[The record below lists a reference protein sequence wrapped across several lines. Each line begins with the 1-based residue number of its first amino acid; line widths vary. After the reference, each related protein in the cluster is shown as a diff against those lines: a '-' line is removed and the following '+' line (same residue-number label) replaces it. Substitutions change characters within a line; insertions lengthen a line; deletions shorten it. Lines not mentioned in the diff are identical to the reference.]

1 MGKII
6 SLIEFQNK
14 VGNLVGYK
22 GRDGRNVI
30 RFQPYGVKKSRV
42 KPLQMQRIK
51 FGNLV
56 NMFQAFNGAIA
67 GAFPGKKAGQTDFN
81 AFMQANLPL
90 AIVALTK
97 NEVTLGAAVV
107 QELQI
112 STGELEPIEVSMEV
126 GGKMRTDLS
135 LGELELTAET
145 YVSEFSQAIIENNPD
160 HNFRNGDNI
169 ACLIVTQRTS
179 GSDNLPRVHVTKSI
193 VTLDTT
199 DTVNK
204 LYNVVNPAGFG
215 VVDGCL
221 GTKSAVNGGIA
232 WIHKSVRSERPAVS
246 TQRLVVN
253 NDLLANYT
261 STDAVNRSLASYGG
275 VTEQWLYDN
284 HGLEGDEIAQP

>member
-56 NMFQAFNGAIA
+56 NMFQAFNGALI

-81 AFMQANLPL
+81 AFMQANLSL
-90 AIVALTK
+90 ARVALTK
-97 NEVTLGAAVV
+97 SEVTLGAAVV
-107 QELQI
+107 QELQV
-112 STGELEPIEVSMEV
+112 STGELEPINVSMEA
-126 GGKMRTDLS
+126 GGKMRTDLN
-135 LGELELTAET
+135 LGELEITAET
-145 YVSEFSQAIIENNPD
+145 TVQEFTNAIIANNPD
-160 HNFRNGDNI
+160 HDFRQGDNI
-169 ACLIVTQRTS
+169 ACLIVVQRTS

-193 VTLDTT
+193 VTLDTN
-199 DTVNK
+199 DTRV
-204 LYNVVNPAGFG
+204 LFEVVNPAGFA
-215 VVDGCL
+215 VVDGNL
-221 GTKSAVNGGIA
+221 GTRSAVNGGIA
-232 WIHKSVRSERPAVS
+232 WIHKSVRSDRPAVS

-261 STDAVNRSLASYGG
+261 NIDAVNRSLASYGG
-275 VTEQWLYDN
+275 VSENWLYDN
-284 HGLEGDEIAQP
+284 HGEEDTWV

>member
-56 NMFQAFNGAIA
+56 NIFQAFNGALI

-81 AFMQANLPL
+81 AYMQANLSL
-90 AIVALTK
+90 ARVALTK

-107 QELQI
+107 QELQV
-112 STGELEPIEVSMEV
+112 STGELEPINVSMET

-135 LGELELTAET
+135 IGELEITTET
-145 YVSEFSQAIIENNPD
+145 TVQEFTNAIVANNPD
-160 HNFRNGDNI
+160 HDFRQGDNI
-169 ACLIVTQRTS
+169 ACLIVSQRTS
-179 GSDNLPRVHVTKSI
+179 GSDNLPRVHVNKSI
-193 VTLDTT
+193 VTLDSN
-199 DTVNK
+199 DTRA
-204 LYNVVNPAGFG
+204 LYEVVNPAGFG
-215 VVDGCL
+215 VIDGAL
-221 GTKSAVNGGIA
+221 GTRSAVNGGGIA
-232 WIHKSVRSERPAVS
+232 WIHKSVRSGRPAVS

-261 STDAVNRSLASYGG
+261 NIDAVNRSLASYGG
-275 VTEQWLYDN
+275 VSVNWLYDN
-284 HGLEGDEIAQP
+284 HGDEDTWV

>member
-30 RFQPYGVKKSRV
+30 RFQPYSTKKSLV

-56 NMFQAFNGAIA
+56 NMFQAFSGALE

-81 AFMQANLPL
+81 AYMQTNLSL
-90 AIVALTK
+90 ARVALTK

-107 QELQI
+107 QELQV
-112 STGELEPIEVSMEV
+112 STGELEPIEISMEA

-135 LGELELTAET
+135 LGELELTQET
-145 YVSEFSQAIIENNPD
+145 TVAQFTNAIIANNPD
-160 HNFRNGDNI
+160 HDFQEGDNI

-179 GSDNLPRVHVTKSI
+179 GSNNLPRVHVTKSI
-193 VTLDTT
+193 VTLNSSDTLS
-199 DTVNK
+199 K
-204 LYNVVNPAGFG
+204 LYEVVNPDGFG
-215 VVDGCL
+215 VVEGCL
-221 GTKSAVNGGIA
+221 GTKWAVNGGIA
-232 WIHKSVRSERPAVS
+232 WIHKSVRSGRPAVS
-246 TQRLVVN
+246 TQVLVVN

-261 STDAVNRSLASYGG
+261 NTDAVNRSLASYGG
-275 VTEQWLYDN
+275 VSKKWLYDN
-284 HGLEGDEIAQP
+284 HSPEGEIAQP